1 VTATDPAIAS
11 RQGGVPRLPGRI
23 ALVTGAACGIGAAIA
38 EAFAREGA
46 TVIVTDIHPAGAAE
60 LAQRLGGRASA
71 RRLDVRDELAW
82 AALMAHVLDAHGRL
96 DVLVNGA
103 GTVVPDQ
110 AGRHDPEHA
119 CLADWHAVHRSVLDG
134 TFLGCKHAL
143 RTMRRARPSGAGGSI
158 VNVLSHAGVVGL
170 AAAAAYASS
179 QAAVRNH
186 SRSVALYCAEQGLPV
201 RCNSVH
207 PPAIAQREAASAS
220 IANKPPRRGGTPD
233 NVAAVAVF
241 LASDEAARLTG
252 AEFQV
257 DRDLPAR
264 DAAGSRA
271 AGPTSTIRRSR

>member
-1 VTATDPAIAS
+1 VTATDRAIAS
-11 RQGGVPRLPGRI
+11 RQSRARRLPGRI
-23 ALVTGAACGIGAAIA
+23 ALVTGAAGSIGAAIA

-207 PPAIAQREAASAS
+207 PPAIAQPEAASAS

-241 LASDEAARLTG
+241 LASDQAARLTG